1 MKISHLSHITKF
13 IILSLVLFAC
23 EEEKNEETA
32 VVVEEEEVI
41 EEEDNSIST
50 PTSYVFSSRFL
61 DDGSSSVSYSGQ
73 TVRNLLLNDLKS
85 LTDSPSKS
93 GGTAVTEESML
104 QLYDYDDSYDLTT
117 RTSPDTP
124 ALESKYSSISTGK
137 NLIGKMDS
145 DVVIGYDKTA
155 DELVK
160 EWIAEIASLS
170 SNSANLETYLAYTS
184 SEGLNLSQMINKTL
198 LGAVPYSQGT
208 SNYLA
213 GLEDD
218 GNAEAKSDG
227 GAYSEMEHHWD
238 EAYGYFGA
246 ARDYNTGYSDDDD
259 RKSGPY
265 FDSNGD
271 GAIDFK
277 SEYNFGISVN
287 AAKRDIGAAD
297 GQVDF
302 TKAIFDAFLEGRTL
316 IHNQAAISDIL
327 TQRDIIVNNWE
338 KVIAA
343 TVVHYVNDCIAD
355 MTELY
360 ESDSDAGPLSE
371 GSANLNKHWG
381 EMRGFTIALQFNDF
395 KLISDS
401 DLKLLSD
408 TMGLKPVY
416 PADGQSTFDDYKN
429 VLSTTVKNTL
439 QSAYD
444 FSDENMAGW

>member
-1 MKISHLSHITKF
+1 M
-13 IILSLVLFAC
+13 
-23 EEEKNEETA
+23 
-32 VVVEEEEVI
+32 
-41 EEEDNSIST
+41 
-50 PTSYVFSSRFL
+50 
-61 DDGSSSVSYSGQ
+61 
-73 TVRNLLLNDLKS
+73 
-85 LTDSPSKS
+85 
-93 GGTAVTEESML
+93 
-104 QLYDYDDSYDLTT
+104 
-117 RTSPDTP
+117 
-124 ALESKYSSISTGK
+124 
-137 NLIGKMDS
+137 
-145 DVVIGYDKTA
+145 
-155 DELVK
+155 
-160 EWIAEIASLS
+160 AS
-170 SNSANLETYLAYTS
+170 
-184 SEGLNLSQMINKTL
+184 
-198 LGAVPYSQGT
+198 
-208 SNYLA
+208 
-213 GLEDD
+213 LEDD

-238 EAYGYFGA
+238 EAFGYFGA

-327 TQRDIIVNNWE
+327 TQRDIIDNNWE

-395 KLISDS
+395 KLISDA